1 MTRLVHD
8 DETGRAVL
16 ELGRVRLP
24 VIADVRDPVSPS
36 ELASFDA
43 CEWRWR
49 FEYALRLRPKRE
61 PHYFKL
67 GRVVH
72 AGLEAGYLTWE
83 ATRSASLEERIAV
96 ASVACEERIDAD
108 LAEWE
113 AHAEEIRN
121 DEIRDTAIT
130 EAREGARIARWIGPR
145 YWRHYADD
153 FDRFRV
159 VEVERRGVVPTGRRT
174 EFAFVRDLVLWDE
187 RARSLVLVDTKTSAA
202 SAHELERRVALD
214 SQLTGYAYALD
225 HQIRHVPDWTDAEGV
240 LFRDFGPGHLAVGHV
255 IYNLIRTTPPKEPK
269 INKDGTVSSAAIATT
284 AEVYQQALDAAGV
297 PVWLLE
303 ARELGGRKAE
313 TAEARWAKIQL
324 AQTKRLQALRDAGGI
339 DVFVRIEHVR
349 TRGELEEWRRETELL
364 TLRVQARRE
373 RPDRAVRSRWVC
385 SAPRAL
391 PCAYM
396 MPCLEPDAAEVYNA
410 YRVSDPNGRIAREGQ
425 DDGGEA
431 EEE

>member
-1 MTRLVHD
+1 MSGEAPRPEL
-8 DETGRAVL
+8 R
-16 ELGRVRLP
+16 LGRVTLP

-36 ELASFDA
+36 ELQTFDA

-61 PHYFKL
+61 PHYFRL

-113 AHAEEIRN
+113 AYAEDEIRN
-121 DEIRDTAIT
+121 DEVRDTAIT

-153 FDRFRV
+153 FERFRV

-174 EFAFVRDLVLWDE
+174 DFAFVRDLVLYDE
-187 RARSLVLVDTKTSAA
+187 RAHSIVLVDTKTTTA

-214 SQLTGYAYALD
+214 AQLTGYAYALD
-225 HQIRHVPDWTDAEGV
+225 YQIRHVPSWTDAEGV
-240 LFRDFGPGHLAVGHV
+240 LFRDFAEGHIAVGHV
-255 IYNLIRTTPPKEPK
+255 IYNLIRTTVPKEPK
-269 INKDGTVSSAAIATT
+269 LNKDGTVSSAAISTT
-284 AEVYQQALDAAGV
+284 PEVYQAALDAAGL
-297 PVWLLE
+297 PSWLLE
-303 ARELGGRKAE
+303 ARESGGRKAE
-313 TAEARWAKIQL
+313 SAEAKWGKIQL
-324 AQTKRLQALRDAGGI
+324 AQSKRLQALRDAGGLE
-339 DVFVRIEHVR
+339 VFVRIEHVR
-349 TRGELEEWRRETELL
+349 TRAELEEWRRETELL

-373 RPDRAVRSRWVC
+373 RLDRAVRSRWVC

-391 PCAYM
+391 PCPFM
-396 MPCLEPDAAEVYNA
+396 MPCLEPDAAEVYDA
-410 YRVSDPNGRIAREGQ
+410 YRVSDPNGRLAREGQ
-425 DDGGEA
+425 EDDG
-431 EEE
+431 EEVEE